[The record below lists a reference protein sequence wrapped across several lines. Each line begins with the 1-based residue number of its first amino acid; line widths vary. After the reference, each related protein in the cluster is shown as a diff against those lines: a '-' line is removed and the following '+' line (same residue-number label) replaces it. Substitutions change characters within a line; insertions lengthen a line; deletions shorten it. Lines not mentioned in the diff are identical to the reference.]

1 MSIFSKSKKPMD
13 PIMVDLT
20 VDRDSLETENESEAL
35 SASETVEDYPEDS
48 YIENDGVE
56 PENALYTAEFQAEDF
71 EDEPEPEELGYHSA
85 VIKPYSQKKP
95 VTHVIGQTKVLATIN
110 QKGGVGKTTTAVNLA
125 ACLGKMDKQVLLID
139 FDPQGNATSGL
150 GINRMDVEYCVRDV
164 VLDGMPIEDVI
175 IPDVTEGLDVI
186 PATLN
191 LANAEVELANIPI
204 GRESRLKE
212 TVIGPMRGK
221 YDYIIIDCPPSLGL
235 ITVNAFTAADK
246 LLIPIQC
253 EFYALEGVTALLD
266 SMKLVKKYLNPS
278 LEIFGVLLT
287 MYDGRTTLSKQVVE
301 EVRNYFGKAV
311 FNTVIP
317 RTVKLS
323 EAPSFGEPICYYDP
337 TGKGALAYDSLAKEV
352 ISRG

>member
-1 MSIFSKSKKPMD
+1 
-13 PIMVDLT
+13 MVDLT
-20 VDRDSLETENESEAL
+20 VADFSENGEIEHEAL
-35 SASETVEDYPEDS
+35 SPDMTGEEAVDEA
-48 YIENDGVE
+48 YIENDASE
-56 PENALYTAEFQAEDF
+56 PENESYYANYQAEDF
-71 EDEPEPEELGYHSA
+71 DDEPEPQEENFRTTE
-85 VIKPYSQKKP
+85 IRPYNQKKP
-95 VTHVIGQTKVLATIN
+95 VTHVVGQTKVLAAIN

-125 ACLGKMDKQVLLID
+125 ACLGKMEKQVLLID

-150 GINRMDVEYCVRDV
+150 GINRMDVEYCIRDV
-164 VLDGMPIEDVI
+164 VLDDVPLEEAI

-212 TVIGPMRGK
+212 KVIGPLRGK

-278 LEIFGVLLT
+278 LDIFGVLLT

-301 EVRNYFGKAV
+301 EVRNYFGKVV
-311 FNTVIP
+311 FETIIP